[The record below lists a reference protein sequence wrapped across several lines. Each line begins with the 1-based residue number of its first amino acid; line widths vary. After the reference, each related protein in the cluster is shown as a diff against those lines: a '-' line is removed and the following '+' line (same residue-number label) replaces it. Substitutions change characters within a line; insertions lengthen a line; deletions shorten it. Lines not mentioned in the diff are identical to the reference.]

1 MKRKHQ
7 TFLVIWS
14 PLHEKHLE
22 GNSECYLINE

>member
-7 TFLVIWS
+7 RVLVIWS
-14 PLHEKHLE
+14 PLRAKHLE